1 MATRLPTGQELQ
13 KALDDRGI
21 STHGLRR
28 NANGAPMETDMQE
41 ILLAAIRDER
51 EERALANAEALT
63 RFTGKLVAAT
73 WAVAI
78 ASGALILATVA
89 QIVLTLTRK

>member
-1 MATRLPTGQELQ
+1 MQEL
-13 KALDDRGI
+13 
-21 STHGLRR
+21 
-28 NANGAPMETDMQE
+28 
-41 ILLAAIRDER
+41 LLAALRDER
-51 EERALANAEALT
+51 EERALTNAEALT

-78 ASGALILATVA
+78 ASGALILAAVA